1 MPCDTKLDMEKV
13 TSALLLRM
21 PECKGPWHEEKTKH
35 GQSNPTYILQG
46 KAVSL
51 VLRRKPDGV
60 LLRSAHMVER
70 EYRVMKALRD
80 TPVPVPKVFYLCQDP
95 TEIGNIYFIMEHV
108 KGITFSEPSAPTL
121 SMEERRLVYDNMNAG
136 LVALHKVSPV
146 SVGLSDFGKPGN
158 YFKRQL
164 STWSRQLESSMTES
178 IAEMELLNNWLLNNV
193 PPEVSSSCI
202 VHGDWR
208 IDNLIFSKSD
218 FSLEAILDWELS
230 TLGDPR
236 ADLAAQVM
244 QWSMPLGAE
253 GRGLSGANRKAL
265 GIPEDEEY
273 IDLYS
278 KRLGLSHPP
287 DLEFAIA
294 FSFFRMAAILQG
306 IKKRALDGNASNPEK
321 GLKMGKYVKIFA
333 KSALDYLKI

>member
-1 MPCDTKLDMEKV
+1 MQSDIKLDMEKV
-13 TSALLLRM
+13 TSALSARM
-21 PECKGPWHEEKTKH
+21 PECKGPWCEKKTTH

-46 KAVSL
+46 KAESL

-60 LLRSAHMVER
+60 LLKSAHMVER
-70 EYRVMKALRD
+70 EYRVMNALQD

-95 TEIGNIYFIMEHV
+95 SEIGSIYFIMEHV
-108 KGITFSEPSAPTL
+108 KGITFPEPSTPTL
-121 SMEERRLVYDNMNAG
+121 SIDERRRIYDNMNAG
-136 LVALHKVSPV
+136 LVALHTVSPI
-146 SVGLSDFGKPGN
+146 SIGLSDFGKSGN
-158 YFKRQL
+158 YFDRQL
-164 STWSRQLESSMTES
+164 STWSRQFENSMIEPIT
-178 IAEMELLNNWLLNNV
+178 EMELLKDWLLKNV
-193 PPEVSSSCI
+193 PAEVSSTCI

-218 FSLEAILDWELS
+218 FSLQAILDWELS

-236 ADLAAQVM
+236 ADLAAQLM
-244 QWSMPLGAE
+244 QWSMPIGIE

-273 IDLYS
+273 VELYS
-278 KRLGLSHPP
+278 ERLGLSHPP

-321 GLKMGKYVKIFA
+321 GLKMGEYVKTFA
-333 KSALDYLKI
+333 KSALGRLKI

>member
-1 MPCDTKLDMEKV
+1 MQSDIKLDMEKV
-13 TSALLLRM
+13 TLALSTRM
-21 PECKGPWHEEKTKH
+21 PECKGPWCEEKTTH

-46 KAVSL
+46 KTESL

-60 LLRSAHMVER
+60 LLKSAHMVER
-70 EYRVMKALRD
+70 EYRVMNALQD

-95 TEIGNIYFIMEHV
+95 SEIGSIYFIMEHV
-108 KGITFSEPSAPTL
+108 KGITFPEPSTPTL
-121 SMEERRLVYDNMNAG
+121 SIDERRRIYDNMNAG
-136 LVALHKVSPV
+136 LVALHTVSPI
-146 SVGLSDFGKPGN
+146 SIGLSDFGKSGN
-158 YFKRQL
+158 YFDRQL
-164 STWSRQLESSMTES
+164 STWSRQFENSMIEPIT
-178 IAEMELLNNWLLNNV
+178 EMELLKDWLLKNV
-193 PPEVSSSCI
+193 PAEVSSTCI

-218 FSLEAILDWELS
+218 FSLQAILDWELS

-236 ADLAAQVM
+236 ADLASQLM
-244 QWSMPLGAE
+244 QWSMPIGIE

-273 IDLYS
+273 VELYS
-278 KRLGLSHPP
+278 ERLGLSHPP

-321 GLKMGKYVKIFA
+321 GLKMGEYVRTFA
-333 KSALDYLKI
+333 KSALGHLKI

>member
-1 MPCDTKLDMEKV
+1 MQSNTDLNMEKV
-13 TSALLLRM
+13 TSALSTRM
-21 PECKGPWHEEKTKH
+21 PECKGPWYTEKTTN

-46 KAVSL
+46 KTETL
-51 VLRRKPDGV
+51 VLRRKPAGL

-80 TPVPVPKVFYLCQDP
+80 TPVPVPKIFYLCEDP
-95 TEIGNIYFIMEHV
+95 SEIGYIYFIMEYM
-108 KGITFSEPSAPTL
+108 KGLTFSEPNTPTL
-121 SMEERRLVYDNMNAG
+121 STDQRRCVYDNMNAG
-136 LVALHKVSPV
+136 LVALHKVSPE
-146 SVGLSDFGKPGN
+146 SVGLADFGKPGN
-158 YFKRQL
+158 YFQRQL
-164 STWSRQLESSMTES
+164 TTWSRQFENSMTES
-178 IAEMELLNNWLLNNV
+178 IPEMELLKDWLVKNV
-193 PPEVSSSCI
+193 PPEATKSSI

-208 IDNLIFSKSD
+208 IDNLIFSKSN
-218 FSLEAILDWELS
+218 FSLLAILDWELS

-236 ADLAAQVM
+236 ADLAAQLM
-244 QWSMPLGAE
+244 QWSMPIGQE

-278 KRLGLSHPP
+278 KRSGLSHTP

-321 GLKMGKYVKIFA
+321 GLKMGEYVQIFA
-333 KSALDYLKI
+333 KSALDHLNI